1 MVRRSHNLPPLLISH
16 TALGIDGVAA
26 DVPCRVQ
33 ITKHHSWGGRPAKRR
48 RGAAARASATA
59 ASRRYVRVKRKN
71 TTVFLNVEKSDS
83 FGGIKAKLAEI
94 LGADAEKIHLFTSRD
109 ESTETV
115 DTAFVDNFCESDVVV
130 YMKMDGDKGIEVDE
144 PPKPS
149 A

>member
-1 MVRRSHNLPPLLISH
+1 MKTPSTR
-16 TALGIDGVAA
+16 
-26 DVPCRVQ
+26 
-33 ITKHHSWGGRPAKRR
+33 
-48 RGAAARASATA
+48 
-59 ASRRYVRVKRKN
+59 SRRYVRVKRKN